1 MVFEV
6 PKSKAS
12 INQNRF
18 EFKFPGSQKK
28 YSVPLLKYIRPALAL
43 RFEEMT
49 ETEAIVAIF
58 EEYFPGQDL
67 FAKFESGEQFEAFME
82 AWQEASGI
90 TLGESEGLPTS

>member
-1 MVFEV
+1 MVFEI

-18 EFKFPGSQKK
+18 EFKFAGAAKK
-28 YSVPLLKYIRPALAL
+28 YSIPLLKFLRPSLAL
-43 RFEEMT
+43 RFDDMT

-67 FAKFESGEQFEAFME
+67 FAKFEDGEQFEAFMTG
-82 AWQEASGI
+82 WQEASGI
-90 TLGESEGLPTS
+90 DMGESSGSSAS